1 MRMSKP
7 PVTLEHRDGDWCV
20 WTTNTGCTICTH
32 PGTGP
37 STTAASFGP
46 RRTQPHTRRVL
57 AEVYG
62 HNAHVEALN
71 AAGYAPKGGDCN
83 A

>member
-1 MRMSKP
+1 MSKHL
-7 PVTLEHRDGDWCV
+7 VTLEHRDGDWCV
-20 WTTNTGCTICTH
+20 WTTEDGHTICTH
-32 PGTGP
+32 PGKGP
-37 STTAASFGP
+37 GTTAATAGP

-62 HNAHVEALN
+62 HNAHTEALN
-71 AAGYAPKGGDCN
+71 AARYTPKEGGCN